1 MAEWVYGFGGGRA
14 DGSAELRELLGGK
27 GANLAEMASIGLPVP
42 PGFTI
47 TTEVCSYYFQNDQ
60 SYPEALAEEVEA
72 AILSIEQEVGA
83 RIGDGGNPL
92 LLSVRS
98 GARVS
103 MPGMM
108 DTVLNL
114 GLNAVT
120 VEGLAEQSGD
130 PRFAWDSYRRFVQM
144 YSNVVLGVD
153 HYLFE
158 ELIEDKK
165 RELGIILDTE
175 LEAAHLIDLTAAF
188 KALTESQLG
197 RPFPE
202 DVLEQLWGA
211 IGAVFS
217 SWEIDRARTYRR
229 LHGIPEDWGTAVTV
243 QSMVFGNLG
252 VSSATGVAF
261 TRNPSTGAREYF
273 GEYLINAQGED
284 VVAGIRTPQY
294 LTKQARQE
302 SGTGDP
308 AMEETMP
315 EVFAQL
321 TAVFE
326 QLEAHYRDMQDV
338 EFTVQKGKL
347 WMLQTRSGKRAA
359 KAALKIAVDMVA
371 EGLLSESEA
380 IMQIE
385 PKSLDQLLH
394 PTLDPAAPRDLLT
407 TGLPA
412 SPGAASGAIVFD
424 AATAEAWAE
433 EDKDVILVR
442 SETSPEDIHG
452 MHAAKGILTAR
463 GGMTS
468 HAAVVARGMGRA
480 CVSGAGELEIDL
492 EGRRLVCNGRT
503 FEEGDILTID
513 GSTGHV
519 MVGHVDTVE
528 PELSGDFGTVMAWA
542 DSHRTMGVRANAETP
557 IDTRTARAFGAEG
570 VGLCRTEHMFF
581 DADRITAVRQM
592 ILADD
597 EAGRRVALDHIPR
610 RETNG
615 R

>member
-1 MAEWVYGFGGGRA
+1 M
-14 DGSAELRELLGGK
+14 
-27 GANLAEMASIGLPVP
+27 
-42 PGFTI
+42 
-47 TTEVCSYYFQNDQ
+47 CSYYFQNDQ
-60 SYPEALAEEVEA
+60 SYPEALAEEVDA
-72 AILSIEQEVGA
+72 AISSIEQEVGA
-83 RIGDGGNPL
+83 RIGDGVNPL

-175 LEAAHLIDLTAAF
+175 LEAAHLINLTAAF

-202 DVLEQLWGA
+202 NVREQLWGA

-302 SGTGDP
+302 SGTDKP

-424 AATAEAWAE
+424 AATAEA
-433 EDKDVILVR
+433 
-442 SETSPEDIHG
+442 
-452 MHAAKGILTAR
+452 
-463 GGMTS
+463 
-468 HAAVVARGMGRA
+468 
-480 CVSGAGELEIDL
+480 
-492 EGRRLVCNGRT
+492 
-503 FEEGDILTID
+503 
-513 GSTGHV
+513 
-519 MVGHVDTVE
+519 
-528 PELSGDFGTVMAWA
+528 
-542 DSHRTMGVRANAETP
+542 
-557 IDTRTARAFGAEG
+557 
-570 VGLCRTEHMFF
+570 
-581 DADRITAVRQM
+581 
-592 ILADD
+592 
-597 EAGRRVALDHIPR
+597 
-610 RETNG
+610 
-615 R
+615 